1 MNYIV
6 LKNVD
11 AKFNFQKIQND
22 LACLGKISLNHIIK
36 GESTVVDVVVAL
48 NVLTTSL
55 WSILSQDGY
64 LEFLSKSGNFYTIEI
79 FYNDDA
85 QHSTFSFS
93 SPCITSTLIT

>member
-6 LKNVD
+6 LKNMN
-11 AKFNFQKIQND
+11 AKFNFQEIQND
-22 LACLGKISLNHIIK
+22 LACLGKISLNHIIQC
-36 GESTVVDVVVAL
+36 ESTVVDVVITL

-55 WSILSQDGY
+55 WSILFQDGC

-79 FYNDDA
+79 FYKNEA
-85 QHSTFSFS
+85 QHSTFSYS